1 MRRASVSAFLQI
13 SSSRSA
19 GLGETECN
27 AMRRHFRTTSRY
39 EWMFWDMGRRQER
52 WPV

>member
-19 GLGETECN
+19 GLGEAEPPPASKNRGWVPAALTPLTVRG
-27 AMRRHFRTTSRY
+27 AGSGQ
-39 EWMFWDMGRRQER
+39 GR
-52 WPV
+52 W